1 MEIRLQNLNKTYS
14 RNENSVEACKNV
26 SLLIPSNAIYGII
39 GKSGAGKSTLVRLI
53 SRLEKPDAGEIF
65 YDDKRVDNLSK
76 KNLIQEHRKM
86 GMIFQNFNLFSSRTA
101 AKNVSYPLEISKVPK
116 SQIKMRVKEL
126 LSLVGLS
133 DKADSPIS
141 SLSGGQKQ
149 RVAIARALANNPD
162 ILFCDEA
169 TSALDPQT
177 TRAILELIKDI
188 QKKMNLTVVMITHQ
202 MEVVRDACDYVAVLN
217 GGEVCEIGKVSDVF
231 SNPKSDVTKDFLA
244 HLSSNVISSQSENPE
259 QKSEIIRWSKNQ
271 GKYTLYFRGE
281 STGEPVISSVCKKFD
296 VEVNILAGGLQS
308 LSGNEKVGAMA
319 VDISGS
325 KDEVQKSLEYLKSL
339 GIVVEKI

>member
-1 MEIRLQNLNKTYS
+1 
-14 RNENSVEACKNV
+14 
-26 SLLIPSNAIYGII
+26 
-39 GKSGAGKSTLVRLI
+39 
-53 SRLEKPDAGEIF
+53 
-65 YDDKRVDNLSK
+65 
-76 KNLIQEHRKM
+76 M

-244 HLSSNVISSQSENPE
+244 HLSSNVISSQSENLK

>member
-53 SRLEKPDAGEIF
+53 SLLEKPDSGEIF

-76 KNLIQEHRKM
+76 KNLIQAHRKM

-217 GGEVCEIGKVSDVF
+217 GGEVCEIGK
-231 SNPKSDVTKDFLA
+231 SDVTKDFLA

>member
-1 MEIRLQNLNKTYS
+1 
-14 RNENSVEACKNV
+14 
-26 SLLIPSNAIYGII
+26 
-39 GKSGAGKSTLVRLI
+39 
-53 SRLEKPDAGEIF
+53 
-65 YDDKRVDNLSK
+65 
-76 KNLIQEHRKM
+76 
-86 GMIFQNFNLFSSRTA
+86 
-101 AKNVSYPLEISKVPK
+101 
-116 SQIKMRVKEL
+116 
-126 LSLVGLS
+126 
-133 DKADSPIS
+133 
-141 SLSGGQKQ
+141 
-149 RVAIARALANNPD
+149 
-162 ILFCDEA
+162 
-169 TSALDPQT
+169 
-177 TRAILELIKDI
+177 
-188 QKKMNLTVVMITHQ
+188 MNLTVVMITHQ